1 MAGMAANHYPAV
13 RIGFRCCER
22 YGAGHVFAML
32 ALMLALLRP
41 GHALAASEQGAA
53 TERIHAF
60 AAAMAQQHGFD
71 SGALAALLSGIT
83 PRQSILRAMH
93 RPATKRPWYEFRERI
108 MSERRIAA
116 GVEFWNDNADTLAK
130 AQRQFGVPEN
140 LIVATLGV
148 ESMYGLQAGKFPVLD
163 ALTTLAFYYPPRAD
177 YFMGELEAFLL
188 LARQEKLDPRQPLG
202 SYAGAM
208 GAPQFMPD
216 SYRKYAVDFD
226 GDGRIDLG
234 SPADAIGSIANY
246 YNHWGWSSSQPV
258 AVRAQVT
265 DDQSVDALIAAG
277 IKPHIAIAD
286 LAQDGVRPSQPLD
299 GATLVCVFSLQ
310 TREGEQY
317 WLGLNNFYVITRYN
331 RSVNYAMVVHQLAD
345 ELSDRRSR
353 SQKVM

>member
-1 MAGMAANHYPAV
+1 MTGMAANHYPAM
-13 RIGFRCCER
+13 RIDFRWR
-22 YGAGHVFAML
+22 GRFGIGQMFAML
-32 ALMLALLRP
+32 VLMLLLP
-41 GHALAASEQGAA
+41 GEASAASEQSAA
-53 TERIHAF
+53 TERINAF

-71 SGALAALLSGIT
+71 SDTLVALLSKIK
-83 PRQSILRAMH
+83 PRQSILRVMK

-116 GVEFWNDNADTLAK
+116 GVEFWNDNAITLAK

-148 ESMYGLQAGKFPVLD
+148 ESMYGRQTGKFPVLD

-188 LARQEKLDPRQPLG
+188 QARQEKLDPQQPLG

-226 GDGRIDLG
+226 GDGRIDLD

-246 YNHWGWSSSQPV
+246 YNHWGWNSGQPV
-258 AVRAQVT
+258 AVQAQVA
-265 DDQSVDALIAAG
+265 DDKSIDALIAQG
-277 IKPHIAIAD
+277 IKPHIAITD
-286 LAQDGVRPSQPLD
+286 LVQDGVRPLQPLD
-299 GATLVCVFSLQ
+299 GAMLACVFSLQ
-310 TREGEQY
+310 IRTGEQY
-317 WLGLNNFYVITRYN
+317 WLGLDNFYVITRYN

-345 ELSDRRSR
+345 ELSNRRS
-353 SQKVM
+353 KLKNIK

>member
-1 MAGMAANHYPAV
+1 MAGMPDNHYPAM
-13 RIGFRCCER
+13 RIGVRCRRRFGVGQVC
-22 YGAGHVFAML
+22 AILML
-32 ALMLALLRP
+32 TLALLRP
-41 GHALAASEQGAA
+41 GQAPAAAAEQGAA
-53 TERIHAF
+53 TTRINAF

-71 SGALAALLSGIT
+71 AGALAALLSEIK
-83 PRQSILRAMH
+83 PRHSILRAMK

-116 GVEFWNDNADTLAK
+116 GVEFWNDNASTLAK
-130 AQRQFGVPEN
+130 ARRQFGVSEN

-226 GDGRIDLG
+226 GDGHIDLA

-246 YNHWGWSSSQPV
+246 YNHWGWNTGQPV
-258 AVRAQVT
+258 AVRAQVA
-265 DDQSVDALIAAG
+265 DDKSIDALITKG

-286 LAQDGVRPSQPLD
+286 LAQDGVRPLHPLD
-299 GATLVCVFSLQ
+299 GTTLVCVFSLQ
-310 TREGEQY
+310 AREGEQY
-317 WLGLNNFYVITRYN
+317 WLGLDNFYVITRYN
-331 RSVNYAMVVHQLAD
+331 RSVNYAMVVDQLAN
-345 ELSDRRSR
+345 ELSDRREAR
-353 SQKVM
+353 P